1 MLSSFC
7 LLLTVSATAGVGLRY
22 DRDAREAGK
31 GTFGLGSRGWL
42 LTSERIWWEVFEV
55 LTPEVDWIRMVYW
68 ALGYIG
74 NWKTV
79 PVCPVL
85 SHFQA

>member
-1 MLSSFC
+1 MGTAVAGRQYSLALTVHLLCDQYCFC

-55 LTPEVDWIRMVYW
+55 LTPEVD
-68 ALGYIG
+68 
-74 NWKTV
+74 
-79 PVCPVL
+79 
-85 SHFQA
+85 